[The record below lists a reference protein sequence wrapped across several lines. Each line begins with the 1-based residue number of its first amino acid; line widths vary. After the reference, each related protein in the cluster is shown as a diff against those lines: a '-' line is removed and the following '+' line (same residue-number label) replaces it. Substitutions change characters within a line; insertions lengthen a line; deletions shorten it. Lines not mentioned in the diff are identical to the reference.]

1 MDADF
6 AQSIVLITSQDLDN
20 RNFGTGFVVH
30 RHEQETVIVTCAH
43 VINKVGGCEQVS
55 IYGHT
60 AKQIASGEAHNIDV
74 AIVSVPG
81 LSDRSPLSLCITGTT
96 GDAFTTAGFQFFDQG
111 FLLRPLEGTL
121 GAEVGLEFR
130 DQNIRIP
137 AWDLHINEGNFDLQ
151 HGYSGSPVINPES
164 ACVLGVASHKLR
176 DKKGLAISVKAIQHI
191 WQDAPS
197 GVFEKREA
205 HDVNQ
210 KPFSRSA
217 AMKREILTANLDDL
231 LQKYKAAHAQIRSTL
246 SDVDKITIKNRI
258 RQLEQEIQ
266 ETEQKL
272 NSL

>member
-1 MDADF
+1 MDTDF
-6 AQSIVLITSQDLDN
+6 AQSIVLITSKDLDN

-30 RHEQETVIVTCAH
+30 RHKQETFIITCAH
-43 VINKVGGCEQVS
+43 VMNKVGGFEQVS

-81 LSDRSPLSLCITGTT
+81 LSDRSPLSLCIAGTT
-96 GDAFTTAGFQFFDQG
+96 DDAFTTAGFQFFDQG
-111 FLLRPLEGTL
+111 FLLRPLQGTL
-121 GAEVGLEFR
+121 GEEVGLEFR

-137 AWDLHINEGNFDLQ
+137 AWDLRINKGDFDLQ

-164 ACVLGVASHKLR
+164 GCVLGVASHKLG
-176 DKKGLAISVKAIQHI
+176 DKKGLAISVKAVQHI
-191 WQDAPS
+191 WQNLPS

-205 HDVNQ
+205 HAAHRV
-210 KPFSRSA
+210 PSARSIA
-217 AMKREILTANLDDL
+217 IKKEILTTNLDDL
-231 LQKYKAAHAQIRSTL
+231 LKRYEAAHAQIRSTL